1 MQTATPSRP
10 PVAPL
15 KASGPAYNLK
25 YIARAAAEQNLLND
39 FEREE
44 RVREYRRRLVAANWF
59 YEHSDSHDEWR
70 AGRKEFGA
78 LIDEQ
83 VEIDPDGAIWREV
96 APAQMSC
103 GLAIPQP
110 RVKGVQS

>member
-10 PVAPL
+10 LVAPL

-44 RVREYRRRLVAANWF
+44 RLKLYQVKLGVADWH
-59 YEHSDSHDEWR
+59 YEHTDNALAWR
-70 AGRKEFGA
+70 AGRDEFTA
-78 LIDEQ
+78 LYELQ
-83 VEIDPDGAIWREV
+83 AELDPSGAIWRSV
-96 APAQMSC
+96 APEGFAV
-103 GLAIPQP
+103 PQP
-110 RVKGVQS
+110 RVKGGAV